1 MSEDFNTIDE
11 NEEKKIKNNGKEENK
26 IKEETPKREGLFIMK
41 EENQE
46 KGKEMEKEEAVNL
59 IYEETKKEEKKE
71 KDNALIKKELEET
84 KTKLQD
90 AESKIAQKDAIIEQ
104 MRNEQKK
111 MAQKDELI
119 RKMRKIIKEAN
130 IDFPE
135 DDEFNKNNEK
145 DDKKNKK

>member
-90 AESKIAQKDAIIEQ
+90 AESKIAQKDEI
-104 MRNEQKK
+104 
-111 MAQKDELI
+111 I
-119 RKMRKIIKEAN
+119 RKMRKILKEAN

-145 DDKKNKK
+145 EDKENKK

>member
-90 AESKIAQKDAIIEQ
+90 AESKIAQKDEI
-104 MRNEQKK
+104 
-111 MAQKDELI
+111 I
-119 RKMRKIIKEAN
+119 RKMRKISKEAN

-145 DDKKNKK
+145 DDKENKK

>member
-1 MSEDFNTIDE
+1 MSEDFNIIDE

-59 IYEETKKEEKKE
+59 IYEEAKKEEKKE

-90 AESKIAQKDAIIEQ
+90 AESKIAQKDEI
-104 MRNEQKK
+104 
-111 MAQKDELI
+111 I
-119 RKMRKIIKEAN
+119 RKMRKILKEAN

-145 DDKKNKK
+145 DDKENKK

>member
-1 MSEDFNTIDE
+1 MKKVAILYTNYSPVIDA
-11 NEEKKIKNNGKEENK
+11 IKYQLSGYQ
-26 IKEETPKREGLFIMK
+26 IDCM
-41 EENQE
+41 
-46 KGKEMEKEEAVNL
+46 
-59 IYEETKKEEKKE
+59 
-71 KDNALIKKELEET
+71 KELEET

-111 MAQKDELI
+111 MAQKDEII
-119 RKMRKIIKEAN
+119 RKMRKILKEAN

-145 DDKKNKK
+145 EDKENKK